1 MQTIQFILA
10 LAIGWFLVDHD
21 QPWLWIGLWAV
32 AASAA
37 LTLFTLVVQ
46 HVRLPPASRS
56 RRGLTVFHGQFR
68 RLFFG
73 TIITILVAAVVVLFI
88 RQRPG

>member
-37 LTLFTLVVQ
+37 LTLLTLVVQ

-56 RRGLTVFHGQFR
+56 PRGG
-68 RLFFG
+68 
-73 TIITILVAAVVVLFI
+73 
-88 RQRPG
+88 RPPRPPVYKPQTTARFQNS